1 MKELL
6 MKIRRVRNIT
16 QEELAEYTGVSYATI
31 NRWENE
37 HFIPKKRAQ
46 EKLFQYCIADNIPIV
61 RMTYDKIEDAVKTVS
76 LAERELLL
84 YHGSRSGLVGEIAPI
99 SSPYSDFGAGFYMG
113 EQAEDP
119 LSLICD
125 SPESKFYLVSVNLE
139 GLKLA
144 VIPDGV
150 EWAKLV
156 AFHRGKMECLKGT
169 SFYKGYQSFLGH
181 YDMVVARTVTD
192 RMFQLLDDFYC
203 GNITDICLTK
213 TLAALKP
220 EKQYVA
226 ISEKACQAVKVEQEI
241 PLFWLEK
248 LCLRYMLSQKRTESA
263 RRLEELYQEN
273 QGKGKHFDE
282 IIGKSRRG

>member
-1 MKELL
+1 MRELL

-16 QEELAEYTGVSYATI
+16 QLELAQYTGVSYATI

-46 EKLFQYCIADNIPIV
+46 EKLFQYCIADDIPIA
-61 RMTYDKIEDAVKTVS
+61 RMANDKIADAVRTVS
-76 LAERELLL
+76 LAGRELLL
-84 YHGSRSGLVGEIAPI
+84 YHGSRAGLVGEIAPI

-113 EQAEDP
+113 EQPEDP

-139 GLKLA
+139 GLKVA

-150 EWAKLV
+150 EWAMLV
-156 AFHRGKMECLKGT
+156 AFHRGKREERKGT
-169 SFYKGYQSFLGH
+169 SFYRGYQTFLGH
-181 YDMVVARTVTD
+181 YDMVIARTVTD

-213 TLAALKP
+213 TMAALKP

-241 PLFWLEK
+241 PFFWLEK
-248 LCLRYMLSQKRTESA
+248 LCLREVAIQKRAEDAS
-263 RRLEELYQEN
+263 RLEELYQES
-273 QGKGKHFDE
+273 QGKGKYFDE
-282 IIGKSRRG
+282 IIGKSRRE